1 MLDNM
6 ETNTAAVEPYDN
18 RAEFDNAVHLTAE
31 AAKAY
36 HAETGLTMPD
46 AEWDRLTD
54 KIAATLT
61 LHPDWDDHGV
71 TTQVAAGQGVGDVPH
86 PTPML
91 SLEKVQDFEVD
102 PTALD
107 DIEDFNRF
115 LARVGNGGVSTDVK
129 VDGGALRVTY
139 VDGVLT
145 QAVTRGDGKAGEDVT
160 ANILR
165 TPVRGLPARLNS
177 NWTGEVRGEVY
188 MSYTDF
194 EEASVNRVLAG
205 GTPFANP
212 RNAAS
217 GVLRAIT
224 RNYEATLSFAAYAL
238 TETRDSASAEATHQ
252 ARMARATSLGFT
264 TAASL
269 TPGTPFTDPFGDT
282 AAQVKQ
288 QIIAIKIARDSL
300 DFPID
305 GAVVAYNSDYDR
317 SVAGEGRKTPK
328 WAMAWKYPPREGATT
343 VTGLDMA
350 IGRTGRLSLTV
361 LLDPIYLDG
370 STVSKAS
377 GHNPSWL
384 VASGLGVGMT
394 ALVVKRGD
402 IIPYAS
408 LLDGPQPETAIAF
421 TLPDAC
427 PQCGE
432 AWDKSSLLWRCHTPD
447 CSRAGRITW
456 AASKTC
462 WDIDGL
468 STARVEAMVEQE
480 VVKDIADLFDL
491 TVEQVANVKMGT
503 TSTGADTFIGTKNA
517 ATIVNG
523 IEHAKTQPLW
533 RTIAAL
539 GLRFTASTFG
549 NRFAEHFETL
559 EAFRDATLDDL
570 MQVEAVKGG
579 RGTVIHA
586 QLQDARPTI
595 DRLIA
600 AGVTTKVEEV
610 IAPEG
615 KELPWVGKKVV
626 VSGSV
631 PGMGREEA
639 KEAARKLG
647 AAVSGSVSKNTTLLV
662 AGDGAGSKLT
672 KAEDLG
678 VEVMTA
684 EDFAD
689 LYSSIFG

>member
-1 MLDNM
+1 M
-6 ETNTAAVEPYDN
+6 ETNTAAVAPFDT
-18 RAEFDNAVHLTAE
+18 RAEFNDAVNQAAD

-36 HAETGLTMPD
+36 HAKTSTIMADGDWD
-46 AEWDRLTD
+46 ALADRIT
-54 KIAATLT
+54 ATLT
-61 LHPDWDDHGV
+61 LHPDWDDKGV
-71 TTQVAAGQGVGDVPH
+71 TTQVAAGQGIGDVPH

-91 SLEKVQDFEVD
+91 SLDKVQDSQVD

-107 DIEDFNRF
+107 EIEEFNRF
-115 LARVGNGGVSTDVK
+115 LSRVGNGGLSTEVK
-129 VDGGALRVTY
+129 VDGSAFRGRY
-139 VDGVLT
+139 ENGVFV
-145 QAVTRGDGKAGEDVT
+145 QGVTRGDGQAGEDVT

-165 TPVRGLPARLNS
+165 APVRGLPARLDS
-177 NWTGEVRGEVY
+177 NWTGEIRGEIY
-188 MSYTDF
+188 MTYADF
-194 EEASVNRVLAG
+194 EAASDSRVAAG
-205 GTPFANP
+205 GAPFANP

-224 RNYEATLSFAAYAL
+224 RNYDATLSFAAYAL
-238 TETRDSASAEATHQ
+238 NETRDSASAEATHQ
-252 ARMARATSLGFT
+252 ARMDRARSLGFT

-269 TPGTPFTDPFGDT
+269 TPGNPFTDPFGDA
-282 AAQVKQ
+282 AAQVKA
-288 QIIAIKIARDSL
+288 QIIAIKVARDTL
-300 DFPID
+300 GFPID

-317 SVAGEGRKTPK
+317 ASAGEGSRTPK
-328 WAMAWKYPPREGATT
+328 WGMAWKFPPREGTSVARR
-343 VTGLDMA
+343 VDLA
-350 IGRTGRLSLTV
+350 IGRTGRLSLT
-361 LLDPIYLDG
+361 LRYDQIPLDG
-370 STVSKAS
+370 SRLSKAS

-384 VASGLGVGMT
+384 AASRIGAGMN
-394 ALVVKRGD
+394 LLIVKRGD

-408 LLDGPQPETAIAF
+408 LLDGPQPADAVPF
-421 TLPDAC
+421 TLPDTC
-427 PQCGE
+427 PQCDE
-432 AWDKSSLLWRCHTPD
+432 AWDKSSLLWRCHTPS
-447 CSRAGRITW
+447 CSLVGRIEW

-491 TVEQVANVKMGT
+491 TVEQVANVKMGEST
-503 TSTGADTFIGTKNA
+503 TGADVLIGTTV
-517 ATIVNG
+517 ATTIING
-523 IEHAKTQPLW
+523 IEQAKAQPLW

-549 NRFAEHFETL
+549 NRFAEHFKTL

-570 MQVEAVKGG
+570 MQVEAVKEG
-579 RGTVIHA
+579 RGSVIHA
-586 QLQDARPTI
+586 QLQTARPII

-610 IAPEG
+610 VAPEG

-662 AGDGAGSKLT
+662 AGPGAGSKMT
-672 KAEDLG
+672 KAEALG
-678 VEVMTA
+678 VDVMDS
-684 EDFAD
+684 EDFAA
-689 LYSSIFG
+689 LYASIFG